1 LIDGRSFL
9 QSALGQ
15 SFGQSFGHGAAG
27 QGAKIMN
34 VEHILSAKG
43 RQVATIAAQA
53 TIMEAARTLA
63 ERRIGAVVVSEASG
77 PVLGILSERDI
88 VRAVAT
94 GGVGALEQPVSRY
107 MTTKVVTCTTLSAI
121 NDLMETMTTGKFRHV
136 PIVEDGRLLG
146 IVSIGDVVKERLEE
160 VEAEAEAIKEY
171 IATA

>member
-15 SFGQSFGHGAAG
+15 SFGQSFGQGAAG

-63 ERRIGAVVVSEASG
+63 ERRIGAVVVSDASG

-146 IVSIGDVVKERLEE
+146 IVSIGDVVKYR
-160 VEAEAEAIKEY
+160 VAEIENETRALRDY